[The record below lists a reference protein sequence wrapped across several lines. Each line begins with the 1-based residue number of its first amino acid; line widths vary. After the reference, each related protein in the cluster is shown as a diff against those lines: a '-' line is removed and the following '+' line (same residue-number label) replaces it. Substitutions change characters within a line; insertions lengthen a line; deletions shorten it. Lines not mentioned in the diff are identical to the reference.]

1 MEQRSK
7 LSRNLTEKL
16 MTYALGRGLEHYDRR
31 AVLKI
36 QTALEQNGYKFS
48 TLAIEIA
55 KSDPFRMKRGE

>member
-1 MEQRSK
+1 
-7 LSRNLTEKL
+7 